1 LGSFPKKQILT
12 REQAR
17 FIIWCLT
24 YDRIQQK
31 AGGSRYHSY
40 GLLTRLAKTF
50 GVTRE
55 CIVQIDRRRIW
66 RSINRPKPKQLFFA
80 KKLDEPGMLPRDAI
94 QRAQDFFHKEANEA
108 MEYYAWLR
116 TLLGQEMTKEE
127 SEGLEGR
134 MASTKREIRSLM
146 AEMSNQA
153 FKNLPYFHAKP
164 CPQEGDQQN
173 PLDVVKQMFREIDD
187 ANRGRPTWMKQ
198 ELKLVSSNFTIRQN
212 A

>member
-17 FIIWCLT
+17 FIVYCLS

-31 AGGSRYHSY
+31 VRGSRYHSY
-40 GLLTRLAKTF
+40 GLLTKLAKTF

-66 RSINRPKPKQLFFA
+66 RSIRQPKPKQLFFA
-80 KKLDEPGMLPRDAI
+80 KKQDEAGMLPRDAI
-94 QRAQDFFHKEANEA
+94 QKAQDFFQREATKA
-108 MEYYAWLR
+108 IQYYASLR
-116 TLLGQEMTKEE
+116 ELAFQPATKEE
-127 SEGLEGR
+127 AEELELR
-134 MASTKREIRSLM
+134 LNSTQREIRSLM

-153 FKNLPYFHAKP
+153 FKNLRYFHAKAKASP
-164 CPQEGDQQN
+164 KEGEQQN

-198 ELKLVSSNFTIRQN
+198 DLKLGSSN
-212 A
+212 

>member
-1 LGSFPKKQILT
+1 MGKGTFPKKQILT

-17 FIIWCLT
+17 FIIYCLA

-31 AGGSRYHSY
+31 ARGSRYHSY
-40 GLLTRLAKTF
+40 GLLTKLAKTF

-80 KKLDEPGMLPRDAI
+80 KKQDEPGMLPRDAI

-108 MEYYAWLR
+108 LEYYASLR

-134 MASTKREIRSLM
+134 MASTQREIRSLM

-153 FKNLPYFHAKP
+153 FKNLRYFHAKAKASP
-164 CPQEGDQQN
+164 KEGEQQN

-198 ELKLVSSNFTIRQN
+198 DLKLVSSN
-212 A
+212 